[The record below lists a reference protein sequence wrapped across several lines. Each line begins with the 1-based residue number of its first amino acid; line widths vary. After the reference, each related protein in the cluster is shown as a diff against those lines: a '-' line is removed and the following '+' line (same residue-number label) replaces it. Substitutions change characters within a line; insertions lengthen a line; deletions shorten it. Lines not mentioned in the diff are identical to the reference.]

1 MGFPRPWRCGV
12 VACVLLAATASA
24 LKAEESAADLATRGL
39 ALCEEGRH
47 ATDRTVRQERFQRGQ
62 ALGERAIALDDANAD
77 AHFAL
82 VCNMGE
88 LMRLD
93 GESVR
98 SVLELRRLFAEL
110 DRTLA
115 LNPDHIKAMAT
126 KGILLCRLPRLLGGD
141 ATTGEAMLR
150 RVVAED
156 PSAVSSRLVLAKQCA
171 TRGERDEARAYASRA
186 LQIARDE
193 GRADAVAEAQATL
206 SQLGPSN

>member
-1 MGFPRPWRCGV
+1 M
-12 VACVLLAATASA
+12 
-24 LKAEESAADLATRGL
+24 DLATRGL

-47 ATDRTVRQERFQRGQ
+47 ATDRATRLARFQSGQ
-62 ALGERAIALDDANAD
+62 QLGERAIALEDTNAD
-77 AHFAL
+77 AHFAV
-82 VCNMGE
+82 VCNLGE

-115 LNPDHIKAMAT
+115 LNPDHIKALAT

-141 ATTGEAMLR
+141 ATSGEQMLR

-156 PSAVSSRLVLAKQCA
+156 PTAVSSRLMLAKQCA
-171 TRGERDEARAYASRA
+171 TRGERDEALAFASRA
-186 LQIARDE
+186 LQIARE
-193 GRADAVAEAQATL
+193 QGRADAVAEAQATL
-206 SQLGPSN
+206 AQLGPAN